1 MTHIIYRLTAKN
13 QDQLRNPTLGNRVWA
28 IFTFFTCCKQSR
40 NIEQL
45 GLELSDI
52 FMCFVLQY
60 DTDSWPSLQVD
71 VMLFCECR
79 DAVRCQATAGTA
91 AAGAVAASWTFH
103 AAEATSESA
112 AVCCRR
118 TREQDDRWQPCH
130 LVCATHYCAS
140 KGLHDSAENFVILL
154 RIT

>member
-1 MTHIIYRLTAKN
+1 MAASAYRRVYDSHHLQADCGN
-13 QDQLRNPTLGNRVWA
+13 LRSVIEYGLSSRHRN
-28 IFTFFTCCKQSR
+28 TCCKQSR

-60 DTDSWPSLQVD
+60 DTDSCPSLQVD

-91 AAGAVAASWTFH
+91 AAGAVAAS
-103 AAEATSESA
+103 
-112 AVCCRR
+112 
-118 TREQDDRWQPCH
+118 
-130 LVCATHYCAS
+130 
-140 KGLHDSAENFVILL
+140 
-154 RIT
+154 